1 MIREFQAEIARLRA
15 QLASAGA
22 APGPSPRHAVG
33 NGAPGTA
40 SAADVAAD
48 AAPSPEDA
56 KQSLALEE
64 RGSLEHSAQARAS
77 APESVRC
84 QWAWL
89 CTQCAF
95 QDKHT

>member
-22 APGPSPRHAVG
+22 APGPSPRHTIG

-40 SAADVAAD
+40 AAAGMVAD
-48 AAPSPEDA
+48 TELHPEGA

-64 RGSLEHSAQARAS
+64 RGSLQRSAQARAL
-77 APESVRC
+77 APEPESVR
-84 QWAWL
+84 
-89 CTQCAF
+89 
-95 QDKHT
+95 H